1 MGPWKSASSA
11 LMAEDGLAFVA
22 SAPVVLYS
30 VVIANESGTN
40 FAQAGVYNGEMD
52 TGYIDFSIPAGG
64 TVVWTGCLALPK
76 GLSVLCETGAVRA
89 TVMYV

>member
-1 MGPWKSASSA
+1 MGPWKSGNYAFSA
-11 LMAEDGLAFVA
+11 GEDLAFVA

-40 FAQAGVYNGEMD
+40 FAQAGVYDGPME

-76 GLSVLCETGAVRA
+76 GLAVACETGAVRA